1 MKNRLSDA
9 HLQKWILSRATG
21 FKRRVNP
28 KQATMKTPVF
38 SDDMLLNRMLL
49 LAALAIVMMGIHLAA
64 SILSIILLS
73 LFLAIVLEPVVALL
87 CRTRLPRSLVV
98 VLLGGVLLMLLVYV
112 LLRMVAA
119 LPELN
124 QMSLQMRS
132 LLTRQLAVGMAPL
145 QELGLT
151 LSPEA
156 AMSLIDPGQ
165 FLGLITRM
173 LSNVSSFFSST
184 LVVFLT
190 VIFMLI
196 EVPVLVEKT
205 QRLFRAESSGMKAV
219 RRGIDS
225 VTQYLM
231 LKTLMSVLN
240 GVATWVLL
248 TILQVKFAF
257 IWAVLAFLLN
267 FIPAL
272 GSILAAVPP
281 IIQAF
286 AFNGM
291 SPGMAA
297 LAAFLIINLI
307 LGWIVDP
314 YLCGRKLNIATS
326 VVLISLLVWQGLL
339 GLIGILLAVPLT
351 MTLKLIVE
359 QVDGGARW
367 ARLLEGGKEN

>member
-1 MKNRLSDA
+1 
-9 HLQKWILSRATG
+9 
-21 FKRRVNP
+21 
-28 KQATMKTPVF
+28 MKTPVF

-87 CRTRLPRSLVV
+87 FRTRLPRSLIV

-132 LLTRQLAVGMAPL
+132 QLTVGMAPL

-173 LSNVSSFFSST
+173 LSHVSNFFSSA

-196 EVPVLVEKT
+196 EVPVFVEKI

-240 GVATWVLL
+240 GVAIWVLL

-267 FIPAL
+267 FIPVL

-291 SPGMAA
+291 STGMAA
-297 LAAFLIINLI
+297 LAAFLVINLI

-339 GLIGILLAVPLT
+339 GMIGILLAVPLT

-359 QVDGGARW
+359 QLEGGARW
-367 ARLLEGGKEN
+367 ARLLEGGKEH

>member
-1 MKNRLSDA
+1 
-9 HLQKWILSRATG
+9 
-21 FKRRVNP
+21 
-28 KQATMKTPVF
+28 MKTPVF

-49 LAALAIVMMGIHLAA
+49 LATLAIVMMGIHLAA

-87 CRTRLPRSLVV
+87 CRTRLPRPLIV
-98 VLLGGVLLMLLVYV
+98 VLLGGVLLMLLVYI

-132 LLTRQLAVGMAPL
+132 LLTRQLTVGMAPL

-173 LSNVSSFFSST
+173 LSHVSSFFSSA

-196 EVPVLVEKT
+196 EVPVLVAKI

-219 RRGIDS
+219 LRGIDS

-240 GVATWVLL
+240 GVAIWVLL

-267 FIPAL
+267 FIPVL

-291 SPGMAA
+291 STGMAA
-297 LAAFLIINLI
+297 LAAFLVINLI

-339 GLIGILLAVPLT
+339 GLVGILLAVPLT
-351 MTLKLIVE
+351 MTLKLIIE

-367 ARLLEGGKEN
+367 ARLLEGGKVL